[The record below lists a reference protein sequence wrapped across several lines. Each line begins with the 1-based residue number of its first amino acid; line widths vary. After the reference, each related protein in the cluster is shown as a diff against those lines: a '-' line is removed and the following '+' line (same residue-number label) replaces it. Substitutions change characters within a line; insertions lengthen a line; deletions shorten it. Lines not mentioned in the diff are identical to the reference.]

1 MMRLEYLGLMAACL
15 AITLPLE
22 FFLGA
27 RVYRRPRRLAAAVLP
42 AAAVFCV
49 WDAVA
54 IARDWWS
61 YDERFVSGL
70 NLPADLPVEELVF
83 FLVLPLCALL
93 SFEAVGRVLT
103 RFGRRS
109 SVRRPRA

>member
-15 AITLPLE
+15 AVTLPLE

-42 AAAVFCV
+42 AAAVFCI

-54 IARDWWS
+54 IARGWWS
-61 YDERFVSGL
+61 YDERFVTGI
-70 NLPADLPVEELVF
+70 NLPAELPLEELVF
-83 FLVLPLCALL
+83 FLVIPLCALL
-93 SFEAVGRVLT
+93 TFEAIGRVLS
-103 RFGRRS
+103 RVGRRS
-109 SVRRPRA
+109 SEGRPRA